1 MTAGQQ
7 GDSWGASPGLQG
19 RAPRAPL
26 SPPQPLWVPPALAHY
41 PFSVVV
47 TGPECGREHLGRKLP
62 QQAASLMGVS
72 ACGEGWEAAPGPAGC
87 PQDRKCPVGGR
98 GRETPPA
105 RTHHFLSGTDSPSP
119 SLVPLSPVPG
129 PPGHESQGWGRGCS
143 ATPASPHLLAPPH
156 VGPAQLALRALLR
169 PLSRT
174 ETCCFLT
181 SEPSSTLSLLP
192 GSLFPVP

>member
-47 TGPECGREHLGRKLP
+47 TGPECGREHLGPKLP

-72 ACGEGWEAAPGPAGC
+72 AWRGG
-87 PQDRKCPVGGR
+87 VGGGSR
-98 GRETPPA
+98 PSRVPLGQEVSSWGQGQGDPT
-105 RTHHFLSGTDSPSP
+105 RTHP
-119 SLVPLSPVPG
+119 PLP
-129 PPGHESQGWGRGCS
+129 
-143 ATPASPHLLAPPH
+143 
-156 VGPAQLALRALLR
+156 LRD
-169 PLSRT
+169 
-174 ETCCFLT
+174 
-181 SEPSSTLSLLP
+181 
-192 GSLFPVP
+192 